1 MEPIYSMTTLQRSP
15 SKVKEAARNDVVRIT
30 EQGSGGYVFASEKAF
45 ADYIA
50 RQREDAVAE
59 ARITDSIDRGISDIE
74 AGQFV
79 TSLDIAFARAA
90 EAREGSD
97 AS

>member
-1 MEPIYSMTTLQRSP
+1 MEPIFSMTTLQRSP
-15 SKVKEAARNDVVRIT
+15 NKVKQAACSEVVRIT
-30 EQGSGGYVFASEKAF
+30 EQGSGGYVFASEKVF

-50 RQREDAVAE
+50 RQREDAVVE

-79 TSLDIAFARAA
+79 ISVDIAFARA
-90 EAREGSD
+90 EDARKSD
-97 AS
+97 GK

>member
-90 EAREGSD
+90 EAREGGD